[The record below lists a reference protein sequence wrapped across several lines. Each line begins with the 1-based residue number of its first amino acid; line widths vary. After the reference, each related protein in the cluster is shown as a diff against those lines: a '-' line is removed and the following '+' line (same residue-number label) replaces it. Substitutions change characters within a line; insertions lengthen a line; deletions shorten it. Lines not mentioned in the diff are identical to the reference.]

1 MEIKMAKSKSVK
13 TVTTTKTSATKI
25 KPVRLNHTQK
35 LVTVMISGKVVT
47 TEEIESLLGDQ
58 IQMYKLSTYM
68 WAIKTKMNG
77 TIKVIKEGRKVVGY
91 QLMNP
96 KDLFAA
102 GKVREYLKQ
111 NGTITK
117 LEDLGAKE
125 VETQVAEVEVAAVS
139 NEMEITEITE

>member
-1 MEIKMAKSKSVK
+1 MAKSKSVK
-13 TVTTTKTSATKI
+13 TVTTPKTSATKI

-47 TEEIESLLGDQ
+47 SEEIEALLGDQ

-102 GKVREYLKQ
+102 NKVREYLKQ
-111 NGTITK
+111 NGTVTK

-125 VETQVAEVEVAAVS
+125 VETQVAEVEVAVVS
-139 NEMEITEITE
+139 NEMEITEVTE